1 MVSRTFASGELPP
14 FVSFSSG
21 AVPLTINPG
30 GAWTDI
36 PLALTIA
43 SELGWS
49 LSSDTHGLVYDED
62 FDSHT
67 FGASSLTLKTGSP
80 VLGRWT
86 RNGNDTKPP
95 GNGNWNQNKGNL
107 NKLDKVHIH
116 DTDADSVNR
125 DALLDALQAG
135 NRLVFEVDSGPRLG
149 NQRSFLIDSED
160 DKGSW
165 HEIEVD
171 KGSSTQTGNVKVG
184 DSCILFEQPPIPT
197 THDYEIRV
205 SVNGVGIPSTDRVIE
220 VGGRPTLIPLI
231 SDGLIPSGE
240 GPYEFKFQIR
250 QVAGSDEVTIVNYA
264 GWQHGRWV

>member
-43 SELGWS
+43 SELGWA
-49 LSSDTHGLVYDED
+49 LSSDTHGLVYDEE

-107 NKLDKVHIH
+107 NNLDKVHIH

-135 NRLVFEVDSGPRLG
+135 NRLVFEVDS
-149 NQRSFLIDSED
+149 
-160 DKGSW
+160 DKA
-165 HEIEVD
+165 EEM
-171 KGSSTQTGNVKVG
+171 QEKVCQLMA
-184 DSCILFEQPPIPT
+184 DA
-197 THDYEIRV
+197 
-205 SVNGVGIPSTDRVIE
+205 VNLDVELLAEAGIGYNWE
-220 VGGRPTLIPLI
+220 H
-231 SDGLIPSGE
+231 
-240 GPYEFKFQIR
+240 
-250 QVAGSDEVTIVNYA
+250 A
-264 GWQHGRWV
+264 H